1 MPQKKDKNGYIDM
14 VGDLF
19 HYGHIRLIK
28 NVYDMGYN
36 VIVGV
41 HSDKTVESY
50 KRTPI
55 LNLNERAEII
65 ESCKYVTMV
74 IKDAPLYITEE
85 YLNENNID
93 MVFHSHKIEENDRYK
108 KMYEVPEQLNKF
120 TRTEYTPEISTSDI
134 INRVKNH

>member
-1 MPQKKDKNGYIDM
+1 MSQKKDKNGYIDM

-28 NVYDMGYN
+28 TVYDMGYN

-65 ESCKYVTMV
+65 ESCKYVTIV